1 MSASIEEHLDKI
13 RDYITLLELR
23 LEYEKYSDQLDLSDH
38 FEAIHSHIWTIRTWN
53 TIDILRAANDRL
65 SFTIRKDNHK
75 YKLFYHHGDLIAD
88 SKYLYD
94 LLRDYPLEKLI
105 EIQRDFE
112 KKNQ

>member
-1 MSASIEEHLDKI
+1 MSDSIEKHLDKI

-38 FEAIHSHIWTIRTWN
+38 FEAIYSHIWTIRTWD
-53 TIDILRAANDRL
+53 TRDILRTKNDRL
-65 SFTIRKDNHK
+65 SFTIMKENHE
-75 YKLFYHHGDLIAD
+75 YRLFYLYDRSIGKSI
-88 SKYLYD
+88 YLYD